1 LAFLPLSTLV
11 LLAGPSPPPRVVPRA
26 EILAAMEARRGY
38 DLTVTSN
45 GPRFQAEVLLDL
57 LWASRA
63 RDPAGPPLF
72 IGHAEW
78 FAAYLE
84 RTGLRPESAPLF
96 MRLALEYGQDLEVDA
111 GADRVIER
119 VIEGPAPR
127 LAANVTIGW
136 PTARSKGSRYSY
148 ADTLAVPDLKV
159 TNERVIT
166 YRLLDWGGLVAYD
179 EIEGLLGRPT
189 EGFLGLLFNLIGEGN
204 VHWSR
209 MTIATDGLQLSR
221 ARAGKGPFKVET
233 SVTVF
238 PDGRMEK
245 DLPAG
250 RPDLVALEKLLLQ
263 PRKIGYR
270 PLDRARAPAERGA
283 SPY

>member
-1 LAFLPLSTLV
+1 MLV
-11 LLAGPSPPPRVVPRA
+11 SLAGPSPAPRVVHRF
-26 EILAAMEARRGY
+26 EMLAAMEARRGY
-38 DLTVTSN
+38 DLTATTN
-45 GPRFQAEVLLDL
+45 GARFQAEVLLDL
-57 LWASRA
+57 LRASRA
-63 RDPAGPPLF
+63 RDPDGPPLF

-84 RTGLRPESAPLF
+84 RTGPRPESAPLSN
-96 MRLALEYGQDLEVDA
+96 RLAHEYGQDVEVDA
-111 GADRVIER
+111 RADRVIEE
-119 VIEGPAPR
+119 VIEGPAPA

-136 PTARSKGSRYSY
+136 PSSSSKRSRYSY
-148 ADTLAVPDLKV
+148 EDKLAVPDLKV

-166 YRLLDWGGLVAYD
+166 YRLLDYGDVVAYD

-209 MTIATDGLQLSR
+209 MTIAADGLQVSR

-245 DLPAG
+245 DVPAG
-250 RPDLVALEKLLLQ
+250 RPDLKSLEQRLLQ
-263 PRKIGYR
+263 ARKVRYR
-270 PLDRARAPAERGA
+270 PLDRARAPAERVA
-283 SPY
+283 NANQNK

>member
-1 LAFLPLSTLV
+1 
-11 LLAGPSPPPRVVPRA
+11 
-26 EILAAMEARRGY
+26 MEARQGY
-38 DLTVTSN
+38 DLTATTN
-45 GPRFQAEVLLDL
+45 GARFQAEVLLDIL
-57 LWASRA
+57 RASRA
-63 RDPAGPPLF
+63 RDPDGPPLF

-84 RTGLRPESAPLF
+84 RTGLRPESAPVF
-96 MRLALEYGQDLEVDA
+96 NRLAYEYGQDLEVDA
-111 GADRVIER
+111 RADRVIEK
-119 VIEGPAPR
+119 VIEGPVPL

-136 PTARSKGSRYSY
+136 RPSSSKRNRYSY
-148 ADTLAVPDLKV
+148 EDKLAVPDLKV

-166 YRLLDWGGLVAYD
+166 YRLLDYGDVVAYD

-209 MTIATDGLQLSR
+209 MTIAADGLQVSR

-245 DLPAG
+245 DVPAG
-250 RPDLVALEKLLLQ
+250 RPDLKSLEQRLLLA
-263 PRKIGYR
+263 RKVRYR
-270 PLDRARAPAERGA
+270 PLDRARAPAERGV
-283 SPY
+283 SSN